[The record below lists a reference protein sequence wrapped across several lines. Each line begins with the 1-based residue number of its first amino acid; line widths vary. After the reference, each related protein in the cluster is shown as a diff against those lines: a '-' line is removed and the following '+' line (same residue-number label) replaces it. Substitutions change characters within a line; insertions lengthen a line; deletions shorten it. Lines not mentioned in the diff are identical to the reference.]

1 MFCHHCGTQ
10 TGEGV
15 QFCPN
20 CGQSLGPGA
29 ALSAPRAVAWTAPTG
44 IHSRTG
50 HWIGAGWDLVK
61 QDFGT
66 YFLLALTFSV
76 LNSLVPVILTGP
88 LMAGFHIFCMKKMLG
103 RRAEFADL
111 FTGFN
116 FFIPA
121 LVASLVITVFTL
133 AGTLLCLIPGLVVAA
148 MYKFTYLFIVD
159 KGMDFW
165 PAMHASHAIV
175 KQDYFGFTMF
185 LIAMIGVV
193 VLGAI
198 CCVVGVF
205 IAIPVTLAA
214 ITVAYQEI
222 VGFDERTVGALDS

>member
-133 AGTLLCLIPGLVVAA
+133 AGTLLCLIPAVTGRVPLSMRGA
-148 MYKFTYLFIVD
+148 F
-159 KGMDFW
+159 
-165 PAMHASHAIV
+165 SHV
-175 KQDYFGFTMF
+175 QVRRSGPVRERYPMF
-185 LIAMIGVV
+185 LYDLFGNKAVKMPD
-193 VLGAI
+193 I
-198 CCVVGVF
+198 CGQQK
-205 IAIPVTLAA
+205 PNPS
-214 ITVAYQEI
+214 
-222 VGFDERTVGALDS
+222 GDPNDRTNW

>member
-1 MFCHHCGTQ
+1 MFCHQCGTQ
-10 TGEGV
+10 VGERV

-20 CGQSLGPGA
+20 CGKALGSGVALGPLRPA
-29 ALSAPRAVAWTAPTG
+29 AWTAPAG
-44 IHSRTG
+44 IQSRTG

-66 YFLLALTFSV
+66 YFLLALVFSI

-88 LMAGFHIFCMKKMLG
+88 LVAGFHIFCIKKMLG

-111 FTGFN
+111 FKGFN

-121 LVASLVITVFTL
+121 LVASLVISVFTL
-133 AGTLLCLIPGLVVAA
+133 AGTLACLIPGLVIAA

-165 PAMHASHAIV
+165 PAMQASHAIV
-175 KQDYFGFTMF
+175 RQDYFGFTMF
-185 LIAMIGVV
+185 LIAMFLVI

-198 CCVVGVF
+198 CCVIGVF
-205 IAIPVTLAA
+205 IAIPVTIAA
-214 ITVAYQEI
+214 ITVAYGEI
-222 VGFDERTVGALDS
+222 VGFDERTVAALDS